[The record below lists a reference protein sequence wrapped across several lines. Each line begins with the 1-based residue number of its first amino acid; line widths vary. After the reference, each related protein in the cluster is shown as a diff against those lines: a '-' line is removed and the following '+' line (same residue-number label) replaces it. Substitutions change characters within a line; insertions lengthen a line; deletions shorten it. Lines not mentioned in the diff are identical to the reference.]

1 MGKGNKKKKKKEK
14 VTYIDDGSTVAD
26 MSSLGGGKRTMNLGD
41 TGGLKARWQTYI
53 QAVRRMMMP
62 MLVTMGGI
70 CVVFLI
76 IYLLLELAS

>member
-1 MGKGNKKKKKKEK
+1 MGKGGTKKKKKEK

-26 MSSLGGGKRTMNLGD
+26 MSSLGGGKRTMHLGD
-41 TGGLKARWQTYI
+41 TGGFKARWQTYV